1 MNELI
6 IPFKKLRPTAISPK
20 RATAGAAGYD
30 LYVPSDSFVALPGG
44 KEIQDG
50 LLSHSNVLV
59 RIGWAAAIPKGYVG
73 LICPRSGLSLKEGIT
88 VGNGPGVVDSDYR
101 GEIGV
106 ILHNTGRNPFAIRGG
121 DRIAQLVIVPV
132 MEMQI
137 KVVNDLDSTHRDENG
152 FGSTG
157 K

>member
-1 MNELI
+1 M
-6 IPFKKLRPTAISPK
+6 
-20 RATAGAAGYD
+20 
-30 LYVPSDSFVALPGG
+30 
-44 KEIQDG
+44 
-50 LLSHSNVLV
+50 LV